1 MVATKDHI
9 SDKAYYFCRYIS
21 QTKDGKRKEI
31 KIYSLTDRHLLFY
44 RFLPAHQVFYLEQ

>member
-9 SDKAYYFCRYIS
+9 SDKAYYFSCYIS
-21 QTKDGKRKEI
+21 QTKDGKRKI
-31 KIYSLTDRHLLFY
+31 KIYSLTNCHVLFY